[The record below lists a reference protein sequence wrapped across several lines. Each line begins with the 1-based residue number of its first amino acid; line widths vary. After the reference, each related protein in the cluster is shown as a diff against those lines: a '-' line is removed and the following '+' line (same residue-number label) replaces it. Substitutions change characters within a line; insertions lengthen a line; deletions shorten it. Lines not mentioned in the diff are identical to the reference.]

1 MSTRKTNGTSG
12 GPLELDALVIGA
24 GFSGLYTLY
33 KLRDEMGLKVRVYE
47 AADGVGG
54 TLGSTTFDIIIIT
67 DPPGNDAPVLSLPGP
82 AVVYNENYPATLI
95 DPYASVVDVDSAN
108 FKDGSLTVSFSS
120 GGTVNDELSITE
132 GGLVTLNVNDIKVNN
147 KVVGTFSM
155 YLVFMMIAILLYEP
169 VARNLFDKSSIWAVE
184 MAQFT
189 MAAYYLL
196 GGGFSMMLKGHVRM
210 DLLYGR
216 WSEKKQAKVDAVT
229 SLFLI
234 FYLVFLLYGAYSSI
248 EYAVMY
254 GQKNRSSW
262 APYMAPIKIIM
273 GTGVLLMLL
282 QAIATFFKDI
292 AKARGEK
299 L

>member
-1 MSTRKTNGTSG
+1 MPKAVIKFVRTV
-12 GPLELDALVIGA
+12 DAV
-24 GFSGLYTLY
+24 
-33 KLRDEMGLKVRVYE
+33 
-47 AADGVGG
+47 
-54 TLGSTTFDIIIIT
+54 
-67 DPPGNDAPVLSLPGP
+67 
-82 AVVYNENYPATLI
+82 
-95 DPYASVVDVDSAN
+95 
-108 FKDGSLTVSFSS
+108 
-120 GGTVNDELSITE
+120 
-132 GGLVTLNVNDIKVNN
+132 N

-169 VARNLFDKSSIWAVE
+169 IARNLFGKSSIWAVE

-216 WSEKKQAKVDAVT
+216 WSEKKKATYDVFT
-229 SLFLI
+229 GLFLI

-254 GQKNRSSW
+254 GQKNRSAW

-282 QAIATFFKDI
+282 QAISQFFKDL
-292 AKARGEK
+292 AKARGKEI
-299 L
+299 

>member
-1 MSTRKTNGTSG
+1 MPKT
-12 GPLELDALVIGA
+12 VIV
-24 GFSGLYTLY
+24 F
-33 KLRDEMGLKVRVYE
+33 VR
-47 AADGVGG
+47 
-54 TLGSTTFDIIIIT
+54 
-67 DPPGNDAPVLSLPGP
+67 
-82 AVVYNENYPATLI
+82 
-95 DPYASVVDVDSAN
+95 SVDKIN
-108 FKDGSLTVSFSS
+108 T
-120 GGTVNDELSITE
+120 
-132 GGLVTLNVNDIKVNN
+132 
-147 KVVGTFSM
+147 VVGIFTM

-169 VARNLFDKSSIWAVE
+169 IARNLFGISSIWAVE

-196 GGGFSMMLKGHVRM
+196 GGGFSMLLKGHVRM

-254 GQKNRSSW
+254 GQKNRSAW

-282 QAIATFFKDI
+282 QSIATFFKDI